1 MGMLT
6 FWQCF
11 TVNAAQMTSNFLAY
25 ATLGGLA
32 IALLFSIY
40 TDIRYRLIYNKVTL
54 VIALGA
60 PAFWYATGGFNVP
73 DIGIHLLTAAIT
85 FAFFAL
91 AFHFGAMGGGDVK
104 LFAALAL
111 WFHWIE
117 VVRLILYAS
126 ILGALV
132 TIIFVII
139 HKLKQR
145 DGRARIPYGVAISIS
160 GLWIAGERIFNHFT

>member
-1 MGMLT
+1 MLT

-11 TVNAAQMTSNFLAY
+11 TVNAARMTGNYLAY

-32 IALLFSIY
+32 IALLVSIY
-40 TDIRYRLIYNKVTL
+40 TDIRYRLIYNKVTFA
-54 VIALGA
+54 IALGA
-60 PAFWYATGGFNVP
+60 PLFWYATGGFNLP
-73 DIGIHLLTAAIT
+73 DIGMHLLTAAIT

-117 VVRLILYAS
+117 VLRLILYAS
-126 ILGALV
+126 IIGALV
-132 TIIFVII
+132 TIIFLLI

-145 DGRARIPYGVAISIS
+145 DGHARIPYGVAISVS